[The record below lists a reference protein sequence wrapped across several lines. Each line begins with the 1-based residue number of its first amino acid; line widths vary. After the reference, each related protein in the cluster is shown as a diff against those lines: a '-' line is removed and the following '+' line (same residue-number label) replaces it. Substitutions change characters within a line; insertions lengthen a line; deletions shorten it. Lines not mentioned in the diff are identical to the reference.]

1 MNSISEI
8 NFNQTEYWNID
19 HCIFI
24 NKIPVGYCKYDL
36 HTGYLTWRE
45 VKTHKCIEKGCSKL
59 VFNPNYPNY
68 TKLKKQYTQKAQFGL
83 LIKKQLE
90 NGEISQFKY
99 EQLQKF
105 DEEQKRS
112 YVSNYENH
120 KNQIQQSTFAIKET
134 KKKKIKEPKK
144 TTWWQN
150 FKNQLKLKIQ
160 NIKKIRQTMG
170 KRLSRR
176 K

>member
-1 MNSISEI
+1 MHEI

-19 HCIFI
+19 HCILT
-24 NKIPVGYCKYDL
+24 NKIPVGYCRYDL
-36 HTGYLTWRE
+36 HTGYLTWQE

-59 VFNPNYPNY
+59 VFNPNYHNY
-68 TKLKKQYTQKAQFGL
+68 AKLKKQYMQKAQFGL
-83 LIKKQLE
+83 LIKNQLE

-105 DEEQKRS
+105 TSEQKQS
-112 YVSNYENH
+112 YIANYKNH
-120 KNQIQQSTFAIKET
+120 KNQLKLNTITKED

-160 NIKKIRQTMG
+160 NIKKKIR
-170 KRLSRR
+170 
-176 K
+176 